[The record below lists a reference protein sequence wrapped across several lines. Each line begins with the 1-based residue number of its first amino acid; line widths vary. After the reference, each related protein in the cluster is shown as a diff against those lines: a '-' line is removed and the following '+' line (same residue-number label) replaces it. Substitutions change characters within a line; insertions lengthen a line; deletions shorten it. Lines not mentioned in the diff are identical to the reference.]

1 MPQRVERI
9 VIGRSYPNWKAC
21 GRLCSLSRKLGN
33 CAVYLLRHRVFE
45 NLAPMSRAELDRALR
60 EQYLT
65 DYRAMPSAASPQR
78 HGQIIAKQFKSFAKA
93 SGEYK
98 KHPEKFLGKPNLPGY
113 KKKYCAFCVGRN
125 GYKIEDHRLSIT
137 GGHLGDLRPLSL
149 NAKRS
154 QWLTQNAT
162 GGGLAGDLRMIPRG
176 NSFIIELTYQKKEE
190 KEPVLLDRDEGA
202 FIDLGVNNFAA
213 IVTTKSGEKPI
224 LVKSGFLKSINQ
236 SYNKRAAELR
246 SKGYKKHL
254 ESVTFKRQRRI
265 DDAIHKISRGI
276 VDYCAAQD
284 IGRIFTGRNKNWK
297 QSTQMGRRNNQNFV
311 NIPHAKLIEQLRYKG
326 EAFGIEVVEVME
338 DYTAKASAVDYDPIP
353 EYEAGKKRGPFSGK
367 RILRGLYR
375 TKDGKII
382 NADINGA
389 INIGRKGLGDGWLK
403 KLLGLDEG
411 VFVNTPTV
419 IRTLYGERKPLEF
432 GVRPKEAAAVSLR

>member
-113 KKKYCAFCVGRN
+113 KKKYRAFCVGRN

-137 GGHLGDLRPLSL
+137 GGELVDFQPLIVKCQS
-149 NAKRS
+149 S
-154 QWLTQNAT
+154 QRFNVKAT
-162 GGGLAGDLRMIPRG
+162 GGLAGDLRMIPQG

-224 LVKSGFLKSINQ
+224 LVKSGFLTSINQ

-265 DDAIHKISRGI
+265 DDAKISRGI

-375 TKDGKII
+375 TKDGK
-382 NADINGA
+382 
-389 INIGRKGLGDGWLK
+389 
-403 KLLGLDEG
+403 LLGLDEG

>member
-1 MPQRVERI
+1 LKTQWSEKEYFIMPQRVERI

-113 KKKYCAFCVGRN
+113 KKKYRAFCVGRN

-137 GGHLGDLRPLSL
+137 GGELVDFQPLIVKCQS
-149 NAKRS
+149 S
-154 QWLTQNAT
+154 QRFNVKAT
-162 GGGLAGDLRMIPRG
+162 GGLAGDLRMIPQG

-224 LVKSGFLKSINQ
+224 GFLKSINQ

-375 TKDGKII
+375 TKDGKV
-382 NADINGA
+382 
-389 INIGRKGLGDGWLK
+389 
-403 KLLGLDEG
+403 LGLDEG
-411 VFVNTPTV
+411 VFVNTPTG

>member
-9 VIGRSYPNWKAC
+9 VIGRSHPNWKAC

-65 DYRAMPSAASPQR
+65 DYRAMPSAASAQR
-78 HGQIIAKQFKSFAKA
+78 QGQIIAKQFKSFAKA
-93 SGEYK
+93 SAEYK

-113 KKKYCAFCVGRN
+113 KKKYRVFCVGRN
-125 GYKIEDHRLSIT
+125 GYKIDDHRLSIT
-137 GGHLGDLRPLSL
+137 GGELVDFQPLIVKCQSSQRF
-149 NAKRS
+149 NAK
-154 QWLTQNAT
+154 AT
-162 GGGLAGDLRMIPRG
+162 GELAGDLRIIPQG
-176 NSFIIELTYQKKEE
+176 NSFIIELTYRKKEE
-190 KEPVLLDRDEGA
+190 KEAALLDRDEAA

-213 IVTTKSGEKPI
+213 IVTTKPGEKPI
-224 LVKSGFLKSINQ
+224 LVKGGFLKSMNQ

-246 SKGYKKHL
+246 SKGHKKHL
-254 ESVTFKRQRRI
+254 GSVTFKRQRRI

-276 VDYCAAQD
+276 VDYCAEQD
-284 IGRIFTGRNKNWK
+284 IGRIFIGRNKNWK

-338 DYTAKASAVDYDPIP
+338 DYTSKASAVDYDPIP

-411 VFVNTPTV
+411 VFVNTPTA
-419 IRTLYGERKPLEF
+419 IRTPYGERKPLEF
-432 GVRPKEAAAVSLR
+432 WVRPKEAAVVSLR

>member
-1 MPQRVERI
+1 M
-9 VIGRSYPNWKAC
+9 
-21 GRLCSLSRKLGN
+21 
-33 CAVYLLRHRVFE
+33 YLLRHRVFE

-113 KKKYCAFCVGRN
+113 KKKYRAFCVGRN

-137 GGHLGDLRPLSL
+137 GGELVDFQPLIVKCQS
-149 NAKRS
+149 S
-154 QWLTQNAT
+154 QRFNVKAT
-162 GGGLAGDLRMIPRG
+162 GGLAGDLRMIPQG

-224 LVKSGFLKSINQ
+224 GFLKSINQ

-375 TKDGKII
+375 TKDGK
-382 NADINGA
+382 
-389 INIGRKGLGDGWLK
+389 
-403 KLLGLDEG
+403 LLGLDEG

>member
-1 MPQRVERI
+1 M
-9 VIGRSYPNWKAC
+9 
-21 GRLCSLSRKLGN
+21 
-33 CAVYLLRHRVFE
+33 YLLRHRVFE

-137 GGHLGDLRPLSL
+137 GGELVDFQPLIVKCQS
-149 NAKRS
+149 S
-154 QWLTQNAT
+154 QRFNVKAT

-338 DYTAKASAVDYDPIP
+338 DYTAKASAVDYDSIP

>member
-1 MPQRVERI
+1 MPKQSKVQCK
-9 VIGRSYPNWKAC
+9 S
-21 GRLCSLSRKLGN
+21 
-33 CAVYLLRHRVFE
+33 
-45 NLAPMSRAELDRALR
+45 DR
-60 EQYLT
+60 
-65 DYRAMPSAASPQR
+65 
-78 HGQIIAKQFKSFAKA
+78 
-93 SGEYK
+93 
-98 KHPEKFLGKPNLPGY
+98 
-113 KKKYCAFCVGRN
+113 
-125 GYKIEDHRLSIT
+125 
-137 GGHLGDLRPLSL
+137 
-149 NAKRS
+149 
-154 QWLTQNAT
+154 
-162 GGGLAGDLRMIPRG
+162 GLAGDLRMIPQG

-224 LVKSGFLKSINQ
+224 LVKSGFLTSINQ

-375 TKDGKII
+375 TKDGK
-382 NADINGA
+382 
-389 INIGRKGLGDGWLK
+389 
-403 KLLGLDEG
+403 LLGLDEG

>member
-137 GGHLGDLRPLSL
+137 GGELVDFQPLIVKCQS
-149 NAKRS
+149 S
-154 QWLTQNAT
+154 QRFNVKAT
-162 GGGLAGDLRMIPRG
+162 GGLAGDLRMIPRG

>member
-33 CAVYLLRHRVFE
+33 CAVYLPRHRVFE

-137 GGHLGDLRPLSL
+137 GGELVDFQPLIVKCQS
-149 NAKRS
+149 S
-154 QWLTQNAT
+154 QRFNVKAT

>member
-113 KKKYCAFCVGRN
+113 KKKYRAFCVGRN

-137 GGHLGDLRPLSL
+137 GGELVDFQPLIVKCQS
-149 NAKRS
+149 S
-154 QWLTQNAT
+154 QRFNVKAT
-162 GGGLAGDLRMIPRG
+162 GGLAGDLRMIPQG

-224 LVKSGFLKSINQ
+224 GFLKSINQ

-375 TKDGKII
+375 TKDGK
-382 NADINGA
+382 
-389 INIGRKGLGDGWLK
+389 
-403 KLLGLDEG
+403 LLGLDEG

>member
-137 GGHLGDLRPLSL
+137 GGELVDFQPLIVKCQS
-149 NAKRS
+149 S
-154 QWLTQNAT
+154 QRFNVKAT

-311 NIPHAKLIEQLRYKG
+311 NIPHAKLIEQLSYKG

>member
-1 MPQRVERI
+1 M
-9 VIGRSYPNWKAC
+9 
-21 GRLCSLSRKLGN
+21 
-33 CAVYLLRHRVFE
+33 
-45 NLAPMSRAELDRALR
+45 
-60 EQYLT
+60 
-65 DYRAMPSAASPQR
+65 
-78 HGQIIAKQFKSFAKA
+78 
-93 SGEYK
+93 
-98 KHPEKFLGKPNLPGY
+98 
-113 KKKYCAFCVGRN
+113 
-125 GYKIEDHRLSIT
+125 
-137 GGHLGDLRPLSL
+137 
-149 NAKRS
+149 
-154 QWLTQNAT
+154 
-162 GGGLAGDLRMIPRG
+162 
-176 NSFIIELTYQKKEE
+176 
-190 KEPVLLDRDEGA
+190 
-202 FIDLGVNNFAA
+202 
-213 IVTTKSGEKPI
+213 
-224 LVKSGFLKSINQ
+224 VKSGFLKSINQ

-411 VFVNTPTV
+411 VFVNTPTL
-419 IRTLYGERKPLEF
+419 IRTP
-432 GVRPKEAAAVSLR
+432 

>member
-1 MPQRVERI
+1 MPKQSKVQCK
-9 VIGRSYPNWKAC
+9 S
-21 GRLCSLSRKLGN
+21 
-33 CAVYLLRHRVFE
+33 
-45 NLAPMSRAELDRALR
+45 DR
-60 EQYLT
+60 
-65 DYRAMPSAASPQR
+65 
-78 HGQIIAKQFKSFAKA
+78 
-93 SGEYK
+93 
-98 KHPEKFLGKPNLPGY
+98 
-113 KKKYCAFCVGRN
+113 
-125 GYKIEDHRLSIT
+125 
-137 GGHLGDLRPLSL
+137 
-149 NAKRS
+149 
-154 QWLTQNAT
+154 
-162 GGGLAGDLRMIPRG
+162 GGLAGDLRMIPRG

-311 NIPHAKLIEQLRYKG
+311 NIPHAKLIERLRYKG